1 MFCRYS
7 PLLYRFKTLSSWAA
21 VSSIPQWS
29 SPLKAEEKN
38 YLDEEHSAQDKTKF
52 HLNEAL
58 SMGALWC
65 PAPGMWCGQEIPE
78 LLQVRFHTW
87 HNPGIPAQ
95 NPKSAGTK
103 HWGEPPQEININQY
117 REFQSCACSLAIA
130 HHHLFSL
137 LMHTGAKNCK
147 TSKSGLQA
155 TTHLKATALVIS
167 EDLWKGHLSLWLLR
181 YKKTLVSLKMRK
193 YPGFYH

>member
-1 MFCRYS
+1 MGRKF
-7 PLLYRFKTLSSWAA
+7 LSSYKSGFTPDTTQAF
-21 VSSIPQWS
+21 Q
-29 SPLKAEEKN
+29 LKTP
-38 YLDEEHSAQDKTKF
+38 S
-52 HLNEAL
+52 
-58 SMGALWC
+58 
-65 PAPGMWCGQEIPE
+65 
-78 LLQVRFHTW
+78 LQ
-87 HNPGIPAQ
+87 AQ
-95 NPKSAGTK
+95 NTEES
-103 HWGEPPQEININQY
+103 PPQEININQY

-193 YPGFYH
+193 YPGFYHQNFPFQGQKFFQTPPGITF

>member
-103 HWGEPPQEININQY
+103 HWGEPPTRDQHQPIQGIPKLCLIISYSPPSFIFPFDAHWSKELQNLQIRVTGNYSSQSHCLGNQ
-117 REFQSCACSLAIA
+117 RRSMERSFEPLA
-130 HHHLFSL
+130 
-137 LMHTGAKNCK
+137 
-147 TSKSGLQA
+147 
-155 TTHLKATALVIS
+155 S
-167 EDLWKGHLSLWLLR
+167 E
-181 YKKTLVSLKMRK
+181 V
-193 YPGFYH
+193 